1 METKID
7 KTKIKDL
14 VYCRDKVLR
23 EISSKKKEKKVEELN
38 KKTKG
43 IV

>member
-1 METKID
+1 MEKKKD

-23 EISSKKKEKKVEELN
+23 EISSKKKKVEELN

>member
-1 METKID
+1 MEKKKD

-23 EISSKKKEKKVEELN
+23 EIASKKKKKKVE
-38 KKTKG
+38 G
-43 IV
+43 IK

>member
-1 METKID
+1 MEKKKD

-14 VYCRDKVLR
+14 VYCRDKMLK
-23 EISSKKKEKKVEELN
+23 EISSKKRFRELN